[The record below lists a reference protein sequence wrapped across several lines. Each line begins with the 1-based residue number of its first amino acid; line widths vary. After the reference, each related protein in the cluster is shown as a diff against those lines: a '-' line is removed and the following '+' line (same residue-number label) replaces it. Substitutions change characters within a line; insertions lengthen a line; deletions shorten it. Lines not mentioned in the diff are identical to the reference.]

1 MMEVLVILG
10 VPAMIGQTISHYKI
24 LEKLGEGGM
33 GVVYKA
39 HDTELKHIVALKS
52 PPPELTRD
60 DEDDLVEIIR
70 LSMPSR
76 GRSDSHPTEGN
87 GSPYGAG
94 YRCLPSPG
102 FAREVLLF

>member
-1 MMEVLVILG
+1 
-10 VPAMIGQTISHYKI
+10 MIGQTISHFKI

-39 HDTELKHIVALKS
+39 QDTRPDRPVAPRFL
-52 PPPELTRD
+52 PPEFTRD
-60 DEDDLVEIIR
+60 EEDDLVEIIR